1 MKFLRT
7 ISKVRPFVKTIG
19 GLKQIIRRGT
29 GVVLPKL
36 SRMSLENKQKP
47 IKIKGGKITTT
58 KREQSCSIKPLKFLI

>member
-19 GLKQIIRRGT
+19 GLKQIIRRGS

-36 SRMSLENKQKP
+36 SRMSLENKTKP
-47 IKIKGGKITTT
+47 IKIMAM
-58 KREQSCSIKPLKFLI
+58 IKSDISSQDFRTLEST